1 MMRTSTVVFLS
12 LTLTSGCA
20 GTAGPDRASLANE
33 LARDLIIVDT
43 HIDVPY
49 RLVEAPADVAARTAT
64 GDFDWPRARAGG
76 LDGAFMSIYIPAAT
90 DERGEASAL
99 ADTLIDNVEAIA
111 AAHPDKFV
119 IATCPADV
127 RAAAASGRVA
137 LPLGMENGG
146 PIAGDL
152 ARLDHYRDRGIAY
165 VGLTHGKS
173 NHISDSSYDPNEP
186 WGGLSPFGR
195 TLVPELQA
203 RGIMVDVS
211 HVSDRAL
218 WQILELAQAPVI
230 ASHSSLRH
238 FTPGFARN
246 LDDAMVQG
254 IARTGGVVQIAF
266 GSGFLTR
273 PARAWGDAQRAAI
286 TAHMAAETL
295 TADDPAIEAFAAA
308 WRKDNPYPYAS
319 VDDVLDHIDRTVTL
333 AGIDHVGIGS
343 DFDGVGDTLPVGLK
357 DVSAYPAL
365 IEGLLRRGYSEADI
379 EKILGGNLLRVWS
392 AVREYS
398 VAKAGAVAC
407 RS

>member
-1 MMRTSTVVFLS
+1 MRK
-12 LTLTSGCA
+12 TLAPLLLGLALATGCA
-20 GTAGPDRASLANE
+20 QTGGPDHAERARD

-49 RLVEAPADVAARTAT
+49 RLIEAPADIAARTAT

-76 LDGAFMSIYIPAAT
+76 LDGAFMSIYIPAET
-90 DERGEASAL
+90 DARGEASVL

-111 AAHPDKFV
+111 AAQPDKFV

-146 PIAGDL
+146 PIAGDI

-165 VGLTHGKS
+165 VGLTHSKS
-173 NHISDSSYDPNEP
+173 NHISDSSYDSNEP

-211 HVSDRAL
+211 HVSDRAF
-218 WQILELAQAPVI
+218 WQIVELAQAPII

-246 LDDAMVQG
+246 LDDAMVQA
-254 IARTGGVVQIAF
+254 IAGTGGVVQIAF

-286 TAHMAAETL
+286 TTYVTAEKL
-295 TADDPAIEAFAAA
+295 TTDDPAIEAFVAG

-319 VDDVLDHIDRTVTL
+319 IDDLLDHIDRAVKL

-357 DVSAYPAL
+357 DVSAFPAL
-365 IEGLLRRGYSEADI
+365 VEGLLRRGYSEADI

-392 AVREYS
+392 TVRDYGAS
-398 VAKAGAVAC
+398 KAGTVAC
-407 RS
+407 RG